1 MKQYPG
7 FSLVELAIAMLL
19 FLTVASLVLVHGSY
33 MYRAVVKQEI
43 EKMAIICRYLQH
55 AAMMSN
61 QPKILIFDRKRNIYT
76 YDNYHEK
83 LSSQV
88 EFGVI
93 SGILGPPSNPI
104 RQIQSPI
111 TFENERIIFHPD
123 GIIQP
128 GTVYLVSKDKRI
140 MYALSSPVSQ
150 VSFMRI
156 YRYDGR
162 WQCLS

>member
-1 MKQYPG
+1 MKVYSG
-7 FSLVELAIAMLL
+7 FSLVELTIVMTL
-19 FLTVASLVLVHGSY
+19 FGIMVGIVLVHGTY

-43 EKMAIICRYLQH
+43 EKLALICRYLQH

-61 QPKILIFDRKRNIYT
+61 MPKALLFDRKAGAYR
-76 YDNYHEK
+76 YDGAREC
-83 LSSQV
+83 LPPSV
-88 EFGVI
+88 EFGVL
-93 SGILGPPSNPI
+93 SGVKGPPSNPT

-128 GTVYLVSKDKRI
+128 GTVYLISKDKQV

-150 VSFMRI
+150 VSYMRI
-156 YRYDGR
+156 YRYDGS

>member
-1 MKQYPG
+1 MKAKKG
-7 FSLVELAIAMLL
+7 FSLVELSIVVAMCAIMACI
-19 FLTVASLVLVHGSY
+19 VLVHGTY

-43 EKMAIICRYLQH
+43 EKLAIMCRYLQH

-61 QPKILIFDRKRNIYT
+61 SPKVLTFDRKAGAYWCDGAQERLPR
-76 YDNYHEK
+76 E
-83 LSSQV
+83 V
-88 EFGVI
+88 EFGVL
-93 SGILGPPSNPI
+93 SGAKGPPSSPTY
-104 RQIQSPI
+104 QIQIPI

-128 GTVYLVSKDKRI
+128 GTVYLISKDKQI

-150 VSFMRI
+150 YSFMRI
-156 YRYDGR
+156 YKYDGS

>member
-1 MKQYPG
+1 MKNSRG
-7 FSLVELAIAMLL
+7 FSLIELAIVTAL
-19 FLTVASLVLVHGSY
+19 FTIVISLGLVHGSY
-33 MYRAVVKQEI
+33 MYRAIVKQEI
-43 EKMAIICRYLQH
+43 EKLALICRYLQN

-61 QPKILIFDRKRNIYT
+61 TPRMLVFDIKKPGYT
-76 YDNYHEK
+76 YEGGSE
-83 LSSQV
+83 LLPSSV
-88 EFGVI
+88 EFGVL
-93 SGILGPPSNPI
+93 SGAKGPPSNPT

-128 GTVYLVSKDKRI
+128 GTVYLVSKDKQV

-150 VSFMRI
+150 VSYMRI
-156 YRYDGR
+156 YKYDGS